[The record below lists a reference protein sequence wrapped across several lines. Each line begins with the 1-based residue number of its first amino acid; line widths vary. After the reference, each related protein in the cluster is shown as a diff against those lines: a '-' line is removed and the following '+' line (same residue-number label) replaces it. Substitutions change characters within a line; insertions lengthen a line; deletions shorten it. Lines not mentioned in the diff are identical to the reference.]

1 MLAEKKLSEE
11 IDRYKYV
18 ESTYDVIV
26 VNLEKQPKFKARVC
40 KKEHMKKPGL
50 PTADRSRVGYLLV
63 WRGFSSYSVSFE
75 PSSGSVAI

>member
-1 MLAEKKLSEE
+1 MFQSGKKLSEE

-40 KKEHMKKPGL
+40 KKEHMKKPGC
-50 PTADRSRVGYLLV
+50 PLLTDHAL
-63 WRGFSSYSVSFE
+63 G
-75 PSSGSVAI
+75 IC